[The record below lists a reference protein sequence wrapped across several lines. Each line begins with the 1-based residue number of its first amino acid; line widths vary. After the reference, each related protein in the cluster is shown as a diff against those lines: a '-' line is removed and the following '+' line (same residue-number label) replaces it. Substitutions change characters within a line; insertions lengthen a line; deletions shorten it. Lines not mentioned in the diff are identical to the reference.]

1 MARHHKAVSVVAD
14 SPGKQSAVPPPE
26 PPELPKPYMRGRLHV
41 VAFFVSLPAGVALV
55 MMAGTPVAKVAAAI
69 YAISLAGLFGSS
81 AAYHIFNWSPVALQ
95 RMKRLDHSMIF
106 VLIGGTYTPFA
117 LLVVKPPWN
126 IVLLA
131 VVWLGVAAG
140 ISLKMIRIDGFQ
152 AVTGALYVT
161 LGWMGIII
169 LPQLWKGLS
178 GTAVALI
185 VAGGMIYTAGVLVLR
200 WRKPDPSPKWFGYH
214 EVWHVATIGAA
225 VCFYV
230 VIVLML
236 LKDR

>member
-1 MARHHKAVSVVAD
+1 VSVETEQP
-14 SPGKQSAVPPPE
+14 SRPPDDRQAETAPAN
-26 PPELPKPYMRGRLHV
+26 PPKPYMRGRLHV
-41 VAFFVSLPAGVALV
+41 VAFFVSLPAGIALILI
-55 MMAGTPVAKVAAAI
+55 AQGPLATIAATV
-69 YAISLAGLFGSS
+69 YAVSLAGLFGSS
-81 AAYHIFNWSPVALQ
+81 ASYHIFNWSPKALA

-106 VLIGGTYTPFA
+106 VLIAGTYTPFA
-117 LLVVKPPWN
+117 LLVVGPPWGW
-126 IVLLA
+126 VLLT
-131 VVWLGVAAG
+131 VVWLGVATG
-140 ISLKMIRIDGFQ
+140 IALKLIRIDGFQ
-152 AVTGALYVT
+152 TITGALYVT

-225 VCFYV
+225 VCFYI
-230 VIVLML
+230 VILLML
-236 LKDR
+236 LQNR